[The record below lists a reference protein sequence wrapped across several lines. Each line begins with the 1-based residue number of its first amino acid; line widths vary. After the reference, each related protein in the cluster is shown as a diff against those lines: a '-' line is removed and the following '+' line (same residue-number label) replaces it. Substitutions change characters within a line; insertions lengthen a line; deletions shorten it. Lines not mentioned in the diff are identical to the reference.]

1 MRNKVLGVVLAA
13 VLVAGTALM
22 AGCGGGNA
30 APASSKAAAA
40 PAASSAAAPAAPA
53 AQSSAAQATTIEVPV
68 TFTNSLPIDLAELYL
83 SGAGRDDWGNNLLPS
98 GIKAGQSAKG
108 ALVIDQDNVQWDVKA
123 IDNNGDAVEFQ
134 GLDLSNCSTSGVTL
148 TLAFDG
154 EDFVVTAE

>member
-1 MRNKVLGVVLAA
+1 MRNKVLGVVLAT
-13 VLVAGTALM
+13 VLVVGATVM
-22 AGCGGGNA
+22 AGCGGGSA

-40 PAASSAAAPAAPA
+40 SSAAAPA

-68 TFTNSLPIDLAELYL
+68 TFQNGLPIDLTELYL
-83 SGAGRDDWGNNLLPS
+83 SGAGRAEWGNNLLPS

-108 ALVIDQDNVQWDVKA
+108 ALVIDAENVKWDVKA
-123 IDNNGDAVEFQ
+123 VDTNGDAVEFQ

-154 EDFVVTAE
+154 EDFVVTAQ